1 MYHIWYNGEVPGKS
15 GASEFWDDF
24 DAGMRDSEFREEFLR
39 QHARTLT
46 LDRIVNA
53 LEERREY
60 LGVSKADLARHLQGS
75 PPAVRRLLT
84 ATNPNPT
91 LATLVDVAAAL
102 GLRLTLEAIPPKE
115 AKESPA
121 VVAPV
126 RVQRRT
132 ARSA

>member
-1 MYHIWYNGEVPGKS
+1 VYHKWYTGNMPRKS

-24 DAGMRDSEFREEFLR
+24 DAGMSDPEFREESLR

-46 LDRIVNA
+46 LDRLVNA
-53 LEERREY
+53 LEDRRES
-60 LGVSKADLARHLQGS
+60 LQVSKADLARHLQGS

-102 GLRLTLEAIPPKE
+102 GLRLTLEPIPPKE
-115 AKESPA
+115 AKESPT
-121 VVAPV
+121 VVASPAER
-126 RVQRRT
+126 RV

>member
-1 MYHIWYNGEVPGKS
+1 MGPKTGS
-15 GASEFWDDF
+15 SQFWDDF
-24 DAGMRDSEFREEFLR
+24 DAEMRDPEFREEFLR

-46 LDRIVNA
+46 VDRIVNT
-53 LEERREY
+53 LEERRES
-60 LGVSKADLARHLQGS
+60 LGVSKADLARHLHGS

-102 GLRLTLEAIPPKE
+102 GLRLTLEPIPTKE
-115 AKESPA
+115 ATESPA
-121 VVAPV
+121 VVSSP
-126 RVQRRT
+126 RGQRRI

>member
-1 MYHIWYNGEVPGKS
+1 MWYTGDVPRKS
-15 GASEFWDDF
+15 GASEFSDDF
-24 DAGMRDSEFREEFLR
+24 DAGMRDPEFREEFLR
-39 QHARTLT
+39 QHARALT

-53 LEERREY
+53 LEERREC

-102 GLRLTLEAIPPKE
+102 GLRLTLEPIPPKE

-121 VVAPV
+121 AVASPQA
-126 RVQRRT
+126 QRRN

>member
-1 MYHIWYNGEVPGKS
+1 MPRKS
-15 GASEFWDDF
+15 ATSEFWQDFESGMDDP
-24 DAGMRDSEFREEFLR
+24 EFRDEFLR

-46 LDRIVNA
+46 VDRIVNA
-53 LEERREY
+53 LEEQRES

-91 LATLVDVAAAL
+91 LATLVDVAGAL
-102 GLRLTLEAIPPKE
+102 GLRLTLEPIPPNE
-115 AKESPA
+115 VSETPPVVESPQA
-121 VVAPV
+121 QP
-126 RVQRRT
+126 RV

>member
-1 MYHIWYNGEVPGKS
+1 MPRKS
-15 GASEFWDDF
+15 EASEFWDDF
-24 DAGMRDSEFREEFLR
+24 DAGMRDPEFQDEFLR

-53 LEERREY
+53 LEERRES

-84 ATNPNPT
+84 ATNSNPT

-102 GLRLTLEAIPPKE
+102 GLRLTLEPIPPKE
-115 AKESPA
+115 AKKSPA
-121 VVAPV
+121 VVVSPA
-126 RVQRRT
+126 QRRV

>member
-1 MYHIWYNGEVPGKS
+1 MPRKGA
-15 GASEFWDDF
+15 ASEFWQDFESGMDDP
-24 DAGMRDSEFREEFLR
+24 EFRDEFLR

-46 LDRIVNA
+46 VDRIVNA
-53 LEERREY
+53 LEEQRES

-91 LATLVDVAAAL
+91 LATLVDVAGAL
-102 GLRLTLEAIPPKE
+102 GLRLTLESIPPNEVSE
-115 AKESPA
+115 APP
-121 VVAPV
+121 VVASPQA
-126 RVQRRT
+126 QRRV